1 MQGSFRLRLVCVIL
15 DTCGQYFTSGSTKKK
30 LDYYL
35 LYFQRYYLFKR
46 SCYPSTESFPL
57 GMSQLFMDTVTGLK
71 PKLEMYEDFEAACEA
86 VLKVKL
92 TIGGHLIFSYLRFVL
107 FRSRK
112 SLSRF
117 SKRRFQ
123 SSCRQTQIIWKMKM
137 VVWGR

>member
-1 MQGSFRLRLVCVIL
+1 MIL

-35 LYFQRYYLFKR
+35 LYFQRYYLFKK

-86 VLKVKL
+86 VLKVRL
-92 TIGGHLIFSYLRFVL
+92 TLEDISSLHIVL

-112 SLSRF
+112 SLSRC
-117 SKRRFQ
+117 SRRRFQ
-123 SSCRQTQIIWKMKM
+123 I
-137 VVWGR
+137 

>member
-1 MQGSFRLRLVCVIL
+1 MPDSFRLRLVCVIL

-92 TIGGHLIFSYLRFVL
+92 TIERHLKVS
-107 FRSRK
+107 
-112 SLSRF
+112 
-117 SKRRFQ
+117 
-123 SSCRQTQIIWKMKM
+123 
-137 VVWGR
+137 

>member
-1 MQGSFRLRLVCVIL
+1 MIL

-35 LYFQRYYLFKR
+35 LYFQRYYLFKK

-86 VLKVKL
+86 VLKVRL
-92 TIGGHLIFSYLRFVL
+92 TLEDISSNSPHFILPFQVEEEFIAVL
-107 FRSRK
+107 K
-112 SLSRF
+112 EKVPNLM
-117 SKRRFQ
+117 
-123 SSCRQTQIIWKMKM
+123 QTDTENMEHDNSGLGTI
-137 VVWGR
+137 R